1 MVDHGCEGCRLTRRK
16 GETAMTEHKPLHAW
30 LIEYRDSTGTDKAA
44 NAHTRKAAEAMASQA
59 LRNGAQWATYRL
71 NK

>member
-1 MVDHGCEGCRLTRRK
+1 VIKDPN
-16 GETAMTEHKPLHAW
+16 KPLHAW
-30 LIEYRDSTGTDKAA
+30 LIEYRDSTGTDKAG